1 MVDAGAP
8 TTTHLVVNDHVIR
21 SIPFEYS
28 SKTYVVKS
36 EVGHPSSQTALFLQ
50 VFYVDV

>member
-36 EVGHPSSQTALFLQ
+36 EVGHPSSQTALAGLLC
-50 VFYVDV
+50 

>member
-8 TTTHLVVNDHVIR
+8 TTTHLVVNDHIIR
-21 SIPFEYS
+21 SIPFEVS

-36 EVGHPSSQTALFLQ
+36 EVGHPSSHAFKSCLFSCSFL
-50 VFYVDV
+50 